1 MSSDF
6 YTSSIL
12 PYAAIIIKIC
22 RAYTNTQEDFED
34 YYQEVCLQIWKS
46 RDNFREQSEWSTW
59 VYRLSL
65 NVSMTLLK
73 KAKNKNQHFAS
84 DYLPAEV
91 IEDSQ
96 SHRFDSYRIADE
108 DLDQLYDAIRQL
120 SEVDRAVILLYLE
133 EKSYKEI
140 ADIIGTNPNNI
151 GVRIKR
157 IKERLKTGMARA
169 NKEIVIV

>member
-1 MSSDF
+1 MSIDF
-6 YTSSIL
+6 YSLSIL

-46 RDNFREQSEWSTW
+46 RDNFREQSELSTW
-59 VYRLSL
+59 VYRLAL

-73 KAKNKNQHFAS
+73 KKKNNHQHFAS
-84 DYLPAEV
+84 DYLPAEAT
-91 IEDSQ
+91 EDSQ
-96 SHRFDSYRIADE
+96 AFAEES
-108 DLDQLYDAIRQL
+108 LDQLYDAIRQL

-133 EKSYKEI
+133 EKSYQEI

-157 IKERLKTGMARA
+157 IKERLKKLLNGKV
-169 NKEIVIV
+169 N

>member
-6 YTSSIL
+6 YSASIL

-34 YYQEVCLQIWKS
+34 YYQEVSLQIWKS
-46 RDNFREQSEWSTW
+46 RDNFRQQSEWSTW

-65 NVSMTLLK
+65 NVCMTLLK
-73 KAKNKNQHFAS
+73 KKKNNHQYFAS
-84 DYLPAEV
+84 DYLPVAYS
-91 IEDSQ
+91 ED
-96 SHRFDSYRIADE
+96 HPAFADE
-108 DLDQLYDAIRQL
+108 SLDHLYDAIRQL
-120 SEVDRAVILLYLE
+120 SELDRGVILLYLE
-133 EKSYKEI
+133 EKSYQEI

-157 IKERLKTGMARA
+157 IKERLKKLLDGKV
-169 NKEIVIV
+169 N

>member
-12 PYAAIIIKIC
+12 PYAAIVIKIC

-34 YYQEVCLQIWKS
+34 YYQEVCLQIWRS
-46 RDNFREQSEWSTW
+46 RNNFREQSEWSTW

-65 NVSMTLLK
+65 NVCLTLLK
-73 KAKNKNQHFAS
+73 KKKNDPQHFVS
-84 DYLPAEV
+84 DPLPDDVTE
-91 IEDSQ
+91 ET
-96 SHRFDSYRIADE
+96 RGFADE
-108 DLDQLYDAIRQL
+108 SLNQLYDAIRQL
-120 SEVDRAVILLYLE
+120 SEVDRGVILLYLE
-133 EKSYKEI
+133 EKSYQEI

-157 IKERLKTGMARA
+157 IKQRLKKLLDGKV
-169 NKEIVIV
+169 N